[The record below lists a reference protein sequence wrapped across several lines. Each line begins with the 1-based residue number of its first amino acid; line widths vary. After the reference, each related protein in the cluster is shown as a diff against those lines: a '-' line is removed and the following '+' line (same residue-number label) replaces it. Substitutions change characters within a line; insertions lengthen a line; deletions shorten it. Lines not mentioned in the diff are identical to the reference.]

1 MHPIYDYNLYIF
13 DCDGVIL
20 DSNLLKIQAM
30 EKALIAL
37 SFDKKEISLCTTYF
51 ANNFGKSR
59 FHHVKHFVN
68 NLLKVAGTDKAKIEQ
83 AILDDFSK
91 QCKSLYLTAELTP
104 GFIELIKSLPGEK
117 YVASGSEQQELREVF
132 KARGLEQYFADIFG
146 SPTAKATL
154 LANIL
159 KEKTN
164 TNAVMVGDAVS
175 DFEAS
180 VANEI
185 DFICYIPYSNVAST
199 MQSLSQEHEFT
210 VLMHWPTLPSNN
222 QV

>member
-1 MHPIYDYNLYIF
+1 MHPIYNYNLYIF

-20 DSNLLKIQAM
+20 DSNLLKVQAM
-30 EKALIAL
+30 KKALIAL
-37 SFDKKEISLCTTYF
+37 SFDETEVDLCTTYF

-59 FHHVKHFVN
+59 FHHVEHFVN
-68 NLLKVAGTDKAKIEQ
+68 NLLKVGETNKAEIEQ
-83 AILDDFSK
+83 AILNDFSR

-117 YVASGSEQQELREVF
+117 YVASGSEQEELREVF
-132 KARGLEQYFADIFG
+132 KARNLQQYFSGIFG
-146 SPTAKATL
+146 SPTAKAIL

-159 KEKTN
+159 KEKNNAN
-164 TNAVMVGDAVS
+164 TVMIGDAVS

-185 DFICYIPYSNVAST
+185 DFICYIPYSNVADT
-199 MQSLSQEHEFT
+199 MQSLSQEHDFT
-210 VLMHWPTLPSNN
+210 VLTHWPTLPSNN